1 MRAALKKIE
10 TGQRFPFKLLFA
22 YLTVK
27 NRVRVP
33 DVVRTLTY
41 RPEVYGK
48 AYNKWLHTI
57 TREDSGWAVG
67 ERELFAAFTSQLNQ
81 CPF

>member
-1 MRAALKKIE
+1 MRLKKVE
-10 TGQRFPFKLLFA
+10 NGQRFFPFKLLFT
-22 YLTVK
+22 YLILK

-41 RPEVYGK
+41 RPEIFGK

-57 TREDSGWAVG
+57 TREDSGWNVG
-67 ERELFAAFTSQLNQ
+67 ERELFAAFTSQTNQ

>member
-1 MRAALKKIE
+1 MRLKKVE
-10 TGQRFPFKLLFA
+10 TGQRLPERLLILA
-22 YLTVK
+22 VTLAK
-27 NRVRVP
+27 RARVP

-41 RPEVYGK
+41 RPELYGR

-57 TREDSGWAVG
+57 MRKESGWAVG
-67 ERELFAAFTSQLNQ
+67 ERELFAAFTSRCNQ

>member
-1 MRAALKKIE
+1 MWLKKVE
-10 TGQRFPFKLLFA
+10 TGQRFPQKLLIAF
-22 YLTVK
+22 LTLK

-41 RPEVYGK
+41 RPELYGK
-48 AYNKWLHTI
+48 TYNKWLHTI
-57 TREDSGWAVG
+57 LREDSPWAVG
-67 ERELFAAFTSQLNQ
+67 ERELFAAFTSRCNQ

>member
-1 MRAALKKIE
+1 MRLKKVE
-10 TGQRFPFKLLFA
+10 TGQRLPQKLLIA
-22 YLTVK
+22 AVTLVK
-27 NRVRVP
+27 RARVP

-41 RPEVYGK
+41 RPELYGG

-57 TREDSGWAVG
+57 MRGQSGWAVG
-67 ERELFAAFTSQLNQ
+67 ERELFAAFVSRCNQ

>member
-1 MRAALKKIE
+1 MRLKKVE
-10 TGQRFPFKLLFA
+10 TGQRFPQKLLIAF
-22 YLTVK
+22 LTLK
-27 NRVRVP
+27 TRSRVP

-41 RPEVYGK
+41 RPELYGK

-57 TREDSGWAVG
+57 MREESRWTVG
-67 ERELFAAFTSQLNQ
+67 QRELFAAFTSRCNQ

>member
-1 MRAALKKIE
+1 MRLKKVE
-10 TGQRFPFKLLFA
+10 TGQRFPFKLLIAF
-22 YLTVK
+22 LTLK

-41 RPEVYGK
+41 RPEIYGK
-48 AYNKWLHTI
+48 AFNKWLHTI
-57 TREDSGWAVG
+57 MRDESGWAVG
-67 ERELFAAFTSQLNQ
+67 ERELFAAFTSQSNQ